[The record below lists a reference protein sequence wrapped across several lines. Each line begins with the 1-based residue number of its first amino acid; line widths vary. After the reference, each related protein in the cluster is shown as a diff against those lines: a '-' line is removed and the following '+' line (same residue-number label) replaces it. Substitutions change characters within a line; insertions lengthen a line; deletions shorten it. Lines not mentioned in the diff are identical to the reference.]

1 MARIYSGKKGK
12 SGSHRPPFKT
22 VPKWLKYKKEDIDK
36 LVVDLA
42 KKKYTSAMIGTIL
55 RDSYGIPD
63 ATVITRKPINQMM
76 RENNLHPEF
85 PEDLMF
91 LLKKAVELRKHMA
104 TNKKDK
110 HSQRGLENLESKIR
124 RLSKYYVR
132 TEKLPKTWRYD
143 PEQARL
149 IVEKW

>member
-1 MARIYSGKKGK
+1 MARIYSGKKGR
-12 SGSHRPPFKT
+12 SGSHKPPFKA
-22 VPKWLKYKKEDIDK
+22 VPKWSKYKKEDIEK
-36 LVVDLA
+36 LVIDLA
-42 KKKYTSAMIGTIL
+42 KQKYTSAMIGTIL

-63 ATVITRKPINQMM
+63 ATVVTQKPINKIM
-76 RENNLHPEF
+76 RENNLYPEF

-104 TNKKDK
+104 SNKKDK
-110 HSQRGLENLESKIR
+110 HSQRGLQNLESKIR

-132 TEKLPKTWRYD
+132 TEKMPKSWRYD

-149 IVEKW
+149 IVQKW

>member
-1 MARIYSGKKGK
+1 MARIYSGKKGS
-12 SGSHRPPFKT
+12 SGSHKPPFKT
-22 VPKWLKYKKEDIDK
+22 IPKWVKYKKEDVEK
-36 LVVDLA
+36 LIVDLA
-42 KKKYTSAMIGTIL
+42 KQKNTSAMTGTIL

-63 ATVITRKPINQMM
+63 ISLLTKKTITQIMH
-76 RENNLHPEF
+76 ENKLYPEF

-91 LLKKAVELRKHMA
+91 LLRKAVVLRKHMS

-132 TEKLPKTWRYD
+132 TGKLPKTWNYN

-149 IVEKW
+149 IVQKW